1 MKVYK
6 FVYVFIFMSIISILP
21 PLVEINI
28 IVNNIVMIVL
38 YTICWV
44 MFFIG
49 KRRFLSLD
57 LSEIKHPI
65 YLNALKKNI
74 KWVRESFIWLLICV
88 TIFFV
93 IAQCLDKL
101 DLSIPF
107 FDYRVFTMLTLL
119 EAIAYYDCNCR
130 GIKRLNNEILEL
142 R

>member
-1 MKVYK
+1 VYK
-6 FVYVFIFMSIISILP
+6 FVYVFFVIAIISVLP
-21 PLVEINI
+21 PLVEVNI
-28 IVNNIVMIVL
+28 IVNNILMIVL
-38 YTICWV
+38 YAICWV

-49 KRRFLSLD
+49 KHRFLSLD

-74 KWVRESFIWLLICV
+74 KWVRDSFIWLLICV

-130 GIKRLNNEILEL
+130 GIKRLNNEILAL